1 MIVTLHN
8 SQQQIRKFPRESLAH
23 KQNNDGISLG
33 KKELMF
39 EIITINHSCHKK
51 LGYIRIIEYMV
62 QEKRTYSRDKIV
74 INELTRQVIK
84 VTVRTNEEHQC
95 LYFA

>member
-1 MIVTLHN
+1 
-8 SQQQIRKFPRESLAH
+8 
-23 KQNNDGISLG
+23 
-33 KKELMF
+33 
-39 EIITINHSCHKK
+39 
-51 LGYIRIIEYMV
+51 MV
-62 QEKRTYSRDKIV
+62 QGKRTYLVDKIV